1 MDLLDQRITDHDKQ
15 LEQHFNERIEG
26 MDQHFERLDQCFN
39 EIIDRKDKCLMEQ
52 DPKSVEMRE
61 DRPRDRQSKALPG
74 LQALPEGEDV
84 HSEESCELKDNS
96 TADGEKSFPV

>member
-1 MDLLDQRITDHDKQ
+1 ML
-15 LEQHFNERIEG
+15 
-26 MDQHFERLDQCFN
+26 
-39 EIIDRKDKCLMEQ
+39 IDRIDKCLMEQ

-96 TADGEKSFPV
+96 TADEENSFPV